1 MCNQVPLV
9 LKTSTGFL
17 GKKRGRT
24 LANNQP
30 YGFYKLPG
38 WRLAV
43 RNLACRTTDNRL
55 GRMANSLL
63 RKIALFYWDSPVD
76 IAIYDSQ
83 KARLH
88 PKDNICEKR
97 MFGGSQYWDIT
108 ERNFLD
114 TVIAKSDK
122 DTPFIFID
130 AGANVGLY
138 SIFMDDRAQHYD
150 KKIKIL
156 AIEPDPTNRARL
168 EFNILSSNI
177 DTITVIPD
185 AIGDGTGTGTGQLLQ
200 PDDNRGQVRL
210 NQEAKPNTDSSLPV
224 VTIRPLVK
232 MLKEHDI
239 DSINALKIDIE
250 GYEEVALKA
259 FFAEAPTALWP
270 KLLIM
275 ETWGEGTPALELC
288 LKKGYGI
295 TQETRLNAILEYQG

>member
-1 MCNQVPLV
+1 MLVKILSNTSKV
-9 LKTSTGFL
+9 LKL
-17 GKKRGRT
+17 EKEIT
-24 LANNQP
+24 LASNHP
-30 YGFYKLPG
+30 YGFYKLPN
-38 WRLAV
+38 WRLAL
-43 RNLACRTTDNRL
+43 RNLACRTPDNRI

-63 RKIALFYWDSPVD
+63 RKIALFAWNSPVD
-76 IAIYDSQ
+76 IAIYDNQ

-97 MFGGSQYWDIT
+97 MFGGSQYWDIA

-114 TVIAKSDK
+114 SVIAKSNK
-122 DTPFIFID
+122 TKPFIFID

-177 DTITVIPD
+177 DTITVISD
-185 AIGDGTGTGTGQLLQ
+185 AIGDSTGTGQLLQ

-210 NQEAKPNTDSSLPV
+210 NQEEGRETDSSLPV
-224 VTIRPLVK
+224 VTIRPLVN

-270 KLLIM
+270 KFLIM
-275 ETWGEGTPALELC
+275 ETWGEGTAALELC

-295 TQETRLNAILEYQG
+295 KQETRLNAILEYHG